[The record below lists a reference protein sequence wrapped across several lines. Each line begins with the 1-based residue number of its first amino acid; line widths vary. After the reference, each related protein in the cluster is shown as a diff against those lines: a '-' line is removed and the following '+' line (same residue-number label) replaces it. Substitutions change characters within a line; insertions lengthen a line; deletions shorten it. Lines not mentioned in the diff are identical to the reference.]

1 MRLRFT
7 RDAVRD
13 LEDLR
18 DWLVPRS
25 PTGHKRV
32 VAAIQ
37 AALKRIREQPQSG
50 RRTEHPDI
58 REAIEPRYGFIIPYT
73 IRGDVLWVLR
83 VYNGRRHPM
92 IWTEEGVT

>member
-18 DWLVPRS
+18 NWLLPRS
-25 PTGHKRV
+25 PSGHKRV
-32 VAAIQ
+32 VNALQ
-37 AALKRIREQPQSG
+37 AVLKRIREQPQSG
-50 RRTEHPDI
+50 RATEHPAI
-58 REAIEPRYGFIIPYT
+58 REAVEPRYGFILPYT

-83 VYNGRRHPM
+83 IYNGRRHPM
-92 IWTEEGVT
+92 IWTEDGVT